1 MPAKKRMKVKTKT
14 MTIDEYLRDRRALVD
29 RTIDQNLPAAGTE
42 PAVIHDAMRY
52 AVLGGGKR
60 IRPILAI
67 AAAEAIGAEI
77 DPLMVAVAALELI
90 HTYSLVHDD
99 LPALDNDE
107 LRRGR
112 KTTHVV
118 FGEAMG
124 ILTGDALLTEAFSW
138 LARPIPNVPAE
149 RQLRAVATVASA
161 VDSTG
166 MIGGQVADL
175 QATQTLLPASRGEGA
190 RRADEGPSPGAARHP
205 LPQAGEGSAIEHL
218 NFIHRNKTGKL
229 LTASVLL
236 GGMLGGASEDQLARL
251 AHYGSSLGLAF
262 QIVDDLLDQ
271 EQTSEALGKTAGKDL
286 AQGKLTYPGLVGSE
300 AARSEIA
307 ALLATALENA
317 GMIAGPVNYL
327 ADIARFICDRRS

>member
-67 AAAEAIGAEI
+67 AAAEAVGAEI

-190 RRADEGPSPGAARHP
+190 RRADEGSSPGAAR
-205 LPQAGEGSAIEHL
+205 STIEHL